1 MVLYSTMSNH
11 ITKLIRRLG
20 LISLVLKLMVY
31 HTLQF
36 NGVLK
41 MKSFPFYLSPRVV
54 NFAGECRPNFL

>member
-11 ITKLIRRLG
+11 ITKLIR
-20 LISLVLKLMVY
+20 SLVLKLMVY

-54 NFAGECRPNFL
+54 NFSGECRPNFL